1 MHRLALVLVLLG
13 LPEVLNQLLN
23 LALLEIDDFV
33 LGVDLDL
40 EVFDHLEQLE
50 NLLVLV
56 FHHCFHFTVLFR

>member
-1 MHRLALVLVLLG
+1 LHRLALVLVLLS

-40 EVFDHLEQLE
+40 EVFDH
-50 NLLVLV
+50 
-56 FHHCFHFTVLFR
+56 F